1 MATLKDVAQKAGV
14 NISTASRA
22 LNGNSNISEVT
33 KENIRRIAKELNYIP
48 NANARILA
56 GKSSHMIGIIVP
68 ETDSDYFSK
77 MINTLE
83 ASLQVH
89 DYYLLISNTQYQPDK
104 EQKILETFLNYNI
117 DGVFLSCTVDT
128 ARLSR
133 YQVLLNN
140 NNIPL
145 IALDARQP
153 GAVCSQINVD
163 DTAGMVASIQ
173 HLLQKGHKSIGY
185 LGDYIIKATLR
196 EKFFKDA
203 LAICGLHPDDHPIFT
218 HPDTRFERAGY
229 EGMKYFLSL
238 PEHPTAYLAGYD
250 DIAIGA
256 MRAISEAGLRIPEDI
271 AIIGNDNGRAADFLT
286 RRLTTLAPPVE
297 KMAQIGVELIL
308 DSIRNK
314 DLSITHNIF
323 LKPEFIIRE
332 TT

>member
-1 MATLKDVAQKAGV
+1 MATLKDVAKKAGV

-22 LNGNSNISEVT
+22 LNGMGNISEVT

-68 ETDSDYFSK
+68 ETNSDYFSK

-83 ASLQVH
+83 ISLQKH
-89 DYYLLISNTQYQPDK
+89 DYYLLISNTQYQPDN
-104 EQKILETFLNYNI
+104 EQKILETFINYNI

-128 ARLSR
+128 DRLSK
-133 YQVLLNN
+133 YQILLNSN
-140 NNIPL
+140 HIPL

-163 DTAGMVASIQ
+163 DTSGMVESIQ
-173 HLLQKGHKSIGY
+173 YLLHKGHTSIGY
-185 LGDYIIKATLR
+185 LGDYIIKQTLR
-196 EKFFKDA
+196 EDFFREA
-203 LAICGLHPDDHPIFT
+203 LARCGLHPQEHPTFT
-218 HPDTRFERAGY
+218 HPTMRFEPAGY

-238 PEHPTAYLAGYD
+238 PQYPSAYLAGYD

-256 MRAISEAGLRIPEDI
+256 MRAVAEAGLRIPEDI
-271 AIIGNDNGRAADFLT
+271 AIIGNDNGRAGDFLP

-297 KMAQIGVELIL
+297 KMAQIGVDLML
-308 DSIRNK
+308 DSIRSK
-314 DLSITHNIF
+314 DLSITHNVF
-323 LKPEFIIRE
+323 LKPELIIRE

>member
-185 LGDYIIKATLR
+185 LG
-196 EKFFKDA
+196 
-203 LAICGLHPDDHPIFT
+203 G
-218 HPDTRFERAGY
+218 
-229 EGMKYFLSL
+229 
-238 PEHPTAYLAGYD
+238 
-250 DIAIGA
+250 
-256 MRAISEAGLRIPEDI
+256 
-271 AIIGNDNGRAADFLT
+271 
-286 RRLTTLAPPVE
+286 
-297 KMAQIGVELIL
+297 IL
-308 DSIRNK
+308 
-314 DLSITHNIF
+314 
-323 LKPEFIIRE
+323 E
-332 TT
+332 